1 MAGAGWMRVLLI
13 SGPLEM
19 ERAVAEGQDA
29 RWLISAAGLASG
41 SPRGGV
47 MLILHLLCTRADENI
62 KQQEGEAQK

>member
-1 MAGAGWMRVLLI
+1 MLLI

-29 RWLISAAGLASG
+29 RGLLSAASLASG
-41 SPRGGV
+41 SPGGV
-47 MLILHLLCTRADENI
+47 MMLILHLLCVRADENI